1 MNEPDSP
8 ATPKQ
13 LRHLCRVEGLLRI
26 REQTGRDPQLLLGG
40 LTKRS
45 AANLID
51 QIQGALDRAD
61 ELDPHRRT

>member
-1 MNEPDSP
+1 MNNPDGP
-8 ATPKQ
+8 ATPRQ
-13 LRHLCRVEGLLRI
+13 IWHLLRIEGLLRI

-61 ELDPHRRT
+61 ELDPHSRG